1 MESGLICGGY
11 YDTAKDYKTVR
22 MQERQAASRT
32 NAEFA
37 AKLAKKGSVPSQ
49 DMSLEEYKA
58 YFGEKMNRLYVH
70 PSQKNRNEVIDIT
83 DAAYKRMQTD
93 PEYEKKILDALAKNW
108 SVDFGG
114 NIPQISYT
122 HIDDTWEKCYGY
134 TQGMKEN
141 YGYTGSSSSK
151 GVHGT
156 QKSASEKTGG
166 TRQMSEAEEME
177 LFKKEF
183 YDDLARI
190 TTHRTVGNAAV
201 NISEAAFKAMKD
213 DPQYREK
220 VLSLIQRDWGA
231 SYAPRDCSVLITVGE
246 TLDDYRG
253 DSWSA
258 GCNSEFHMRS
268 EGSFY
273 KRTSEKKEWQIGQRS
288 ADEGKGAAEKSA
300 DEKPD
305 LSVWAGDMVVSQ
317 PPSYRGFV
325 YDSSISDKSKEE
337 MTMDEYKQWFMHEM
351 SKMPVSAW
359 VRSTIVGGSLTIT
372 EACFERMKNDS
383 EWEKRVLG
391 TIRTMYSVHG
401 IMGTKAIGYQVMG
414 ATPEQCY
421 GAGIPVRDEA
431 SVSADNEKSWW
442 EKRREKM
449 QELMEEQ
456 EKEALKKAMAGNALI
471 RQNYFQSLAESRQR
485 LQAFFADSVQDGQPG
500 TEVAALPPANVI
512 ATAAT
517 AYEQNISTFSR
528 YAVGSRK
535 I

>member
-1 MESGLICGGY
+1 MESGLIYGGY
-11 YDTAKDYKTVR
+11 YDTAKDYKTVKMR
-22 MQERQAASRT
+22 EKTGSIA
-32 NAEFA
+32 NDAEFA
-37 AKLAKKGSVPSQ
+37 AKLTEKRSVSPQ

-70 PSQKNRNEVIDIT
+70 PSQKNRNEVIDIA

-108 SVDFGG
+108 AVDFGG

-141 YGYTGSSSSK
+141 YGYTGGSSAMHVNGK
-151 GVHGT
+151 
-156 QKSASEKTGG
+156 QKSISEKTGG
-166 TRQMSEAEEME
+166 AGQVSEAEEMA

-231 SYAPRDCSVLITVGE
+231 SYAPRDCSVLITVGA

-258 GCNSEFHMRS
+258 DCDSEFYMRS
-268 EGSFY
+268 HGSFY
-273 KRTSEKKEWQIGQRS
+273 KRTSEKKGRQIGQRP
-288 ADEGKGAAEKSA
+288 ADEGKGATEKSA
-300 DEKPD
+300 AEKQD
-305 LSVWAGDMVVSQ
+305 LSLWAGDMVVPQ

-391 TIRTMYSVHG
+391 TIRTMHSVHG

-414 ATPEQCY
+414 ATPEQCC
-421 GAGIPVRDEA
+421 GAGIPVKNEA

-442 EKRREKM
+442 EKRRKKM

-456 EKEALKKAMAGNALI
+456 EKEALKKAMAGNAMI

-485 LQAFFADSVQDGQPG
+485 LQTFFAGSVQDGQIG
-500 TEVAALPPANVI
+500 SDVTALPPVTVI

-517 AYEQNISTFSR
+517 VYEQNISTFSR